1 MNYNVRYFLEQCLY
15 AVFRSKTN
23 FEYEVFVVDNDS
35 TDDSILML
43 KNKFPQVIL
52 IANTENAG
60 FSKANNQAMRLSNAE
75 YILLLNPDTLIQE
88 TTLQQCIDK
97 MDEDK
102 NTGALGVKMVD
113 GSGRF
118 LPESKRGFPSPVAAF
133 SKMSGLSKLFPASKL
148 FGQYHLTYLD
158 KNINHEV
165 DVLSGAFMLLRRS
178 VLDKIGL
185 LDEDYFM
192 YGEDIDLSYRIKQA
206 GYKNIYFADTS
217 IIHFKGESTKKGS
230 LNYIRVF
237 YQAMIIFSQKHVS
250 GSKGKALTIFLQT
263 AIYLRAF
270 MAIIQTLFSGLFY
283 PVVDAIMILGALLL
297 SVRMFENIIL
307 SAKHVRYPAS
317 FYQINIPLYIGFW
330 LLTLWFW
337 GVYQKGNKW
346 KHLLAGLLSGTVL
359 ISLVYSFF
367 PLALRSSRGIILSS
381 FLLNIV
387 FLSSYRFLLTWIN
400 GKWSNYVKDEKR
412 YIIIGEGK
420 EAKAISGNL
429 ILYNKNRKYIGFVS
443 LKNDREQTDYL
454 GNMESLAEIIEV
466 YSPDELLFS
475 TDTVPMQTIVQAM
488 SKIKGKL
495 DYKLI
500 SKNTSIIG
508 SSSKNEGGDVYTF
521 DVDLQNGKSFL
532 QRIRAWL

>member
-23 FEYEVFVVDNDS
+23 FEYEVFVVDNAS

-60 FSKANNQAMRLSNAE
+60 FSKANNQAVRLSNAE

-113 GSGRF
+113 GSGQF
-118 LPESKRGFPSPVAAF
+118 LPESKRGFPTPVAAF
-133 SKMSGLSKLFPASKL
+133 SKMSGLSKLFPTSKL

-158 KNINHEV
+158 KNVSHEI
-165 DVLSGAFMLLRRS
+165 DVLSGAFMMLRKS
-178 VLDKIGL
+178 VLDKVGL

-192 YGEDIDLSYRIKQA
+192 YGEDIDLSYRIIQA

-237 YQAMIIFSQKHVS
+237 YQAMIIFSRKHVS
-250 GSKGKALTIFLQT
+250 GSKGKALTFFLQT

-297 SVRMFENIIL
+297 SVRLFENIIL

-317 FYQINIPLYIGFW
+317 FYQINIPLYIGLW

-387 FLSSYRFLLTWIN
+387 FLSSYRFLLIWIN

-412 YIIIGEGK
+412 YIIIGEDK

-429 ILYNKNRKYIGFVS
+429 ILYNKNRKYTGFVS
-443 LKNDREQTDYL
+443 LKNDSVQTGYL
-454 GNMESLAEIIEV
+454 GNIESLAEIIDV

-500 SKNTSIIG
+500 SKNTAIIG

-521 DVDLQNGKSFL
+521 DVSINNGKSFL
-532 QRIRAWL
+532 QRIRDWL